1 MPGRLRFVAALTLLS
16 IPVAVQAE
24 LATERYAP
32 AQLSMAQA
40 MLERAKA
47 RAALGEAARAATL
60 AWQARL
66 DAALTWRMTESEQLR
81 SDALSVRRA
90 ADALISRLAA
100 QR

>member
-1 MPGRLRFVAALTLLS
+1 MPGRLRIVAALILLCTS
-16 IPVAVQAE
+16 LALHAE

-32 AQLSMAQA
+32 AQLSVALD
-40 MLERAKA
+40 MLERARA
-47 RAALGEAARAATL
+47 RAALGEAARAAKL

-66 DAALTWRMTESEQLR
+66 DAALAWRMTESAQLR
-81 SDALSVRRA
+81 NDALSVRRA

>member
-16 IPVAVQAE
+16 LPLAVQAE

-32 AQLSMAQA
+32 AQLSMAQV
-40 MLERAKA
+40 MLERARA
-47 RAALGEAARAATL
+47 RAALGEGARAAKL

-66 DAALTWRMTESEQLR
+66 DAALAWRMTESAQLR

>member
-1 MPGRLRFVAALTLLS
+1 MAALMLLS
-16 IPVAVQAE
+16 IPLAVHAE

-47 RAALGEAARAATL
+47 RAALGEPARAAKF

-66 DAALTWRMTESEQLR
+66 DAALT
-81 SDALSVRRA
+81 
-90 ADALISRLAA
+90 
-100 QR
+100 

>member
-1 MPGRLRFVAALTLLS
+1 MPGRLRFLAALSLLS
-16 IPVAVQAE
+16 IPFAVHAE

-32 AQLSMAQA
+32 AQLSMAQV
-40 MLERAKA
+40 MLERARA
-47 RAALGEAARAATL
+47 RAALGEGARAAKL

-66 DAALTWRMTESEQLR
+66 DAALAWRMTESAQLR